1 MSERNILNLGKAV
14 FGVFFLTGNI
24 CLFGYVFTKDFNF
37 ADIGFLLVSYGAV
50 FNLLLLAG
58 LMLYGLTSNKK
69 KRKICFQS
77 AGYLLINIPFAI
89 LYTII
94 GWNLVF

>member
-14 FGVFFLTGNI
+14 FGVFFLIGNI
-24 CLFGYVFTKDFNF
+24 CLFGYVFTKDFHF
-37 ADIGFLLVSYGAV
+37 ADVGLLLVSYGAV
-50 FNLLLLAG
+50 FNLIVLAG
-58 LMLYGLTSNKK
+58 LMLYGLINNH

-89 LYTII
+89 LYAII
-94 GWNLVF
+94 GWNLIF

>member
-24 CLFGYVFTKDFNF
+24 CLLGYVFTKDFSF
-37 ADIGFLLVSYGAV
+37 ADLGFLLVSYGAV
-50 FNLLLLAG
+50 FNLLVLAG
-58 LMLYGLTSNKK
+58 LTLYGLTNNQ

-89 LYTII
+89 LYAII

>member
-58 LMLYGLTSNKK
+58 LMLYGLTNKQ

-89 LYTII
+89 LYAII
-94 GWNLVF
+94 GWDLVF

>member
-24 CLFGYVFTKDFNF
+24 CFFGYVLTRDFKF
-37 ADIGFLLVSYGAV
+37 ADLGFLLICYGAV
-50 FNLLLLAG
+50 FNLLVLAC
-58 LMLYGLTSNKK
+58 LMLYGLANNQ
-69 KRKICFQS
+69 KRKTCFQS

-89 LYTII
+89 LYAII

>member
-14 FGVFFLTGNI
+14 FGVFFLTGNS
-24 CLFGYVFTKDFNF
+24 CLFGYILTKDFNF
-37 ADIGFLLVSYGAV
+37 ANLGFLLVSYGAV
-50 FNLLLLAG
+50 FNLLVLAG
-58 LMLYGLTSNKK
+58 LMLYGLIHTQ

-89 LYTII
+89 LYAII